1 MRPVFTL
8 RTLGSLELLG
18 PDGEPVASV
27 LAQPKRTALLVY
39 LAVAKP
45 RGLHRRDTLAALF
58 WPEDDESHA
67 RSSLRVALHALRRSL
82 GREVIV
88 ARGGEEVGIS
98 AAQLW
103 CDAAVLDD
111 ALEAGKLSEALELCR
126 GPFLDGFHLPG
137 TARFERWVEETR
149 RHIRQNE
156 QEAAGSLARGAEER
170 GDLEAATAWANRA
183 LALMPY
189 DETALRHLL
198 HLLDL
203 SGNRAGALEAY
214 RLFTMRIDSEL
225 GATPSPETERLVGV
239 IRLRSQP
246 SGLAPGAYS
255 DSRPVAAEEA
265 ESAVGDA
272 VAESTKREWIS
283 GESDGT
289 LKVSTEESPDDTRRR
304 FHRRTKVVEVAA
316 ASALLGLI
324 VILGRLAVFAPEGV
338 PGELARSTLEAKR
351 IAILP
356 FINQTGDSELDH
368 LGNMA
373 ADWITLGLAE
383 TGLVRAVPV
392 TGIELLET
400 VPGSGSAAAWARE
413 LAEAN
418 RAAIVIYGSFY
429 QQADSIAFQAQV
441 TDVATGELR
450 RAIGRVTVPVE
461 TPLEAVELLRRRTTG
476 ALATVLDPLLES
488 WAGATNQPP
497 SYEAYRLYAEGMEV
511 FFRGQRG
518 GGVRFRQAADYFHR
532 AAALDSSFVVPLLWA
547 LYAHGNAGDRELM
560 DSLAQ
565 ALDDRR
571 DGFTRWERALLDAH
585 LASLRGD
592 LRGEYRAYSRLVEM
606 TPGAEWNYK
615 LADVAAD
622 LNRPAEAVALLSEID
637 PTQGWLAHW
646 GLNWCV
652 LAMSHHEL
660 GDHEQELLEV
670 RRGLRQL
677 PHSLCLRF
685 NEAAALGALGRVELP
700 VSRYDARIVR
710 TLVDELLVHGHDAL
724 AREVIVDHLSRY
736 DPDRDSVVWT
746 AAYWLE
752 MAGRPEEAEQR
763 LEAEIGLRPHPSPGP
778 WLLAPTKLLALGDL
792 GALVA
797 RRGDR
802 ERAAEISSQL
812 DRFEARWPIDRG
824 AAAFQKAR
832 IEAAIGNYA
841 EAVRLLRRAFDSGHP
856 VRVHG
861 PSWFPQSFLD
871 YEPLKQLVRPKG

>member
-1 MRPVFTL
+1 M
-8 RTLGSLELLG
+8 
-18 PDGEPVASV
+18 
-27 LAQPKRTALLVY
+27 
-39 LAVAKP
+39 
-45 RGLHRRDTLAALF
+45 
-58 WPEDDESHA
+58 
-67 RSSLRVALHALRRSL
+67 
-82 GREVIV
+82 
-88 ARGGEEVGIS
+88 
-98 AAQLW
+98 
-103 CDAAVLDD
+103 
-111 ALEAGKLSEALELCR
+111 
-126 GPFLDGFHLPG
+126 PG
-137 TARFERWVEETR
+137 TPRFERWIEETR
-149 RHIRQNE
+149 RRIQQNA
-156 QEAAGSLARGAEER
+156 QEAAGSLARGAEET
-170 GDLEAATAWANRA
+170 GDLEAATVWADRA
-183 LALMPY
+183 LELGPY
-189 DETALRHLL
+189 DETSLRHLL

-203 SGNRAGALEAY
+203 TGNRAGALEAY
-214 RLFTMRIDSEL
+214 RRFAARIDTEL
-225 GATPSPETERLVGV
+225 GAVASPETEKLIAA

-246 SGLAPGAYS
+246 SGVAPGAYTG
-255 DSRPVAAEEA
+255 SRPAAKDRAELAGVAAAATEREQIAGVSEETPEASAAATA
-265 ESAVGDA
+265 EGP
-272 VAESTKREWIS
+272 R
-283 GESDGT
+283 
-289 LKVSTEESPDDTRRR
+289 PR
-304 FHRRTKVVEVAA
+304 FRRRTKVVGVAA
-316 ASALLGLI
+316 ASAVLGTLA
-324 VILGRLAVFAPEGV
+324 ILGRLTVFAPVSV
-338 PGELARSTLEAKR
+338 PGEPARLTLESNR
-351 IAILP
+351 IAIIP

-373 ADWITLGLAE
+373 TDWITLGLAE

-392 TGIELLET
+392 TGIEPPET

-418 RAAIVIYGSFY
+418 RAAIVVHGSYY
-429 QQADSIAFQAQV
+429 QQGDSIAFQAQV

-450 RAIGRVTVPVE
+450 RAVGGVTVPVE

-518 GGVRFRQAADYFHR
+518 GGMRFRQAADYFHR

-547 LYAHGNAGDRELM
+547 LYAHGNAGDRELQ
-560 DSLAQ
+560 DSLAR
-565 ALDDRR
+565 ALDARR

-615 LADVAAD
+615 LAGAASD
-622 LNRPAEAVALLSEID
+622 LNRPGEAVALLSEVD

-660 GDHEQELLEV
+660 GDHEQELREV
-670 RRGLRQL
+670 RRGQRQL

-685 NEAAALGALGRVELP
+685 NEAAALGALGRVEPP

-710 TLVDELLVHGHDAL
+710 HLVDELLVHGHDAL
-724 AREVIVDHLSRY
+724 AREVIADHLSRY

-752 MAGRPEEAEQR
+752 MAGRPEEAEER
-763 LEAEIGLRPHPSPGP
+763 LEAEIGLGPHASPGP
-778 WLLAPTKLLALGDL
+778 WLLAPTNLLALGDL

-802 ERAAEISSQL
+802 KRAAELSSQL
-812 DRFEARWPIDRG
+812 GRFEARWPIDRG
-824 AAAFQKAR
+824 AAAFQQAR
-832 IEAAIGNYA
+832 IEAALGNHA
-841 EAVRLLRRAFDSGHP
+841 EAVRLLQRAFDSGHP
-856 VRVHG
+856 VRVHH
-861 PSWFPQSFLD
+861 PSWFPQSFRD
-871 YEPLKQLVRPKG
+871 YEPLKEMVRPKG